1 MTEVQQGPTPRV
13 RFREVSVKRE
23 STVSM
28 RVLIGYS
35 SSGYP
40 VISTGLQNTM
50 DARASNHLYSR
61 VLTDKFTGLAYA
73 TVISPAVSV
82 NNCFKVT

>member
-1 MTEVQQGPTPRV
+1 MTEVQQGPTPGV

-35 SSGYP
+35 SLGYP
-40 VISTGLQNTM
+40 VIYTGLQNTM

-61 VLTDKFTGLAYA
+61 VLTDKFIFCHWFGICYCYFTC
-73 TVISPAVSV
+73 SV
-82 NNCFKVT
+82 GE